1 MGLIEMSGEHEE
13 SKGLLFSLLLGLHD
27 GAANLSKTVATPG
40 ASPRVVGLRPRI
52 IPRLA
57 IIVGVLALDT
67 VEARGVVLGSIQVGG
82 GYVWKFNVC
91 HC

>member
-1 MGLIEMSGEHEE
+1 MTEHEE

-27 GAANLSKTVATPG
+27 GAANLSESIPT
-40 ASPRVVGLRPRI
+40 ASASSRVVGLRPRI
-52 IPRLA
+52 ISRLG
-57 IIVGVLALDT
+57 IIVGVLAIDT
-67 VEARGVVLGSIQVGG
+67 VEARGVVLGSVKVGG